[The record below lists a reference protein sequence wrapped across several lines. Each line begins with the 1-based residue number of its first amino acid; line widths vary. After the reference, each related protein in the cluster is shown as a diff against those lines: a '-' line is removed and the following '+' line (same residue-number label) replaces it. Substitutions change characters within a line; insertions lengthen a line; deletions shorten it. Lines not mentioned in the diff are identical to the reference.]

1 MSDKIYI
8 PDYKLPLI
16 YTTILVAIMNICN
29 MMAFKVLNLFGFTIA
44 MSGFLFPTSFYFLS
58 ALNESYGHRETEKA
72 ILMVMISQNIFLAI
86 VSLAVRA
93 PSPPGIHTTQLY
105 LDLYGNL
112 WKVFISSNL
121 AVGLSFY
128 SSSLFNSRLKVW
140 LLGKR
145 KVIRF
150 IVSTGIAK
158 FILVSIS
165 YPINFYGIMPL
176 KQILIMCINTW
187 VFKMIAAVV
196 LSQLVY
202 PLVKINRK
210 IDHVDVYDI
219 NISYNPLNV
228 YRTENPPTNMY
239 GKSYGYSGN

>member
-1 MSDKIYI
+1 MNEKRCV
-8 PDYKLPLI
+8 PDYRLPLV

-29 MMAFKVLNLFGFTIA
+29 MMAFKVLNLFGFYIA

-72 ILMVMISQNIFLAI
+72 ILMVMIAQNILFLV

-93 PSPPGIHTTQLY
+93 PSPPGVHTTQLY
-105 LDLYGNL
+105 LDLYSNL
-112 WKVFISSNL
+112 WKLFISSNL

-140 LLGKR
+140 LLGKG
-145 KVIRF
+145 KVMRF

-165 YPINFYGIMPL
+165 YPINFYGILPVN
-176 KQILIMCINTW
+176 KILMMCISTW
-187 VFKMIAAVV
+187 IFKMVAAFI
-196 LSQLVY
+196 LSQFVY

-210 IDHVDVYDI
+210 IDQVDIYDI
-219 NISYNPLNV
+219 NISYNPLRV
-228 YRTENPPTNMY
+228 YKTDSPPTNMY
-239 GKSYGYSGN
+239 GKSYS